1 MRAART
7 CDEEQVNQQRWT
19 KMYLYNPRPGTALD
33 SQDIETVILIKSRS
47 KRFNKYH
54 IVEIS
59 SAFIFCP
66 SMKDSKD
73 STVENTVLHIVDSQ

>member
-1 MRAART
+1 MRAARN

-19 KMYLYNPRPGTALD
+19 KMYLSHGLARLSIAK
-33 SQDIETVILIKSRS
+33 DIETVILIKSRS
-47 KRFNKYH
+47 KCFNKYH

-59 SAFIFCP
+59 SAFMFCP

-73 STVENTVLHIVDSQ
+73 STVEITVLHIVDSQ